1 MLLNLCIQL
10 GIAVG
15 SPSSDLKRTIFAD
28 VIGWS
33 DLMKLGADTDEDQ
46 LTGRQKLMAINQC
59 ATLVYTSGTTGMPKG
74 QNPFTIESHKELQLV
89 RNINSS
95 SEWLSHYTYAL
106 TNAFEGLFIR

>member
-1 MLLNLCIQL
+1 MLLNWCIQL

-15 SPSSDLKRTIFAD
+15 SPSSGLKQTIFAD

-33 DLMKLGADTDEDQ
+33 DLMKLGADIDEDQ
-46 LTGRQKLMAINQC
+46 LTGRQKSMAINQC

-95 SEWLSHYTYAL
+95 SEWLSHYT
-106 TNAFEGLFIR
+106 